1 MAKTGAERARDFRAR
16 KKSRERAEGVSDDS
30 PTIDQAAALSRQ
42 ALATARAKL
51 RDRAGVTVTEAK
63 DASIIAQ
70 RAIEIDAKRGQ
81 LVDVG
86 TVRRCWSDAMHSASK
101 TLLGLP
107 ETLAAE
113 LAGVSDEDA
122 VQRILAGQIGA
133 ALGEL
138 DRSPSTWP
146 VAVGPWESER

>member
-1 MAKTGAERARDFRAR
+1 MKSSAERQREYRVR

-30 PTIDQAAALSRQ
+30 PTLDQAAALSRQ
-42 ALATARAKL
+42 ALATARGKLMAK
-51 RDRAGVTVTEAK
+51 AGVTVQEAK
-63 DASIIAQ
+63 DASIIAE
-70 RAIEIDAKRGQ
+70 RAIAIDAKRGQ
-81 LVDVG
+81 LVDVD
-86 TVRRCWSDAMHSASK
+86 TVRRCWVDAMMLAK
-101 TLLGLP
+101 TTLLGLP

-113 LAGVSDEDA
+113 LAGVSDEGA
-122 VQRILAGQIGA
+122 VQRILAGQIAA

>member
-1 MAKTGAERARDFRAR
+1 MKTQAEYQREYRAR
-16 KKSRERAEGVSDDS
+16 KKARERAEGVSDDAS
-30 PTIDQAAALSRQ
+30 TLDQAAALSRQ
-42 ALATARAKL
+42 ALATARGKL
-51 RDRAGVTVTEAK
+51 RAKAGVTVQEAK
-63 DASIIAQ
+63 DASIIAE
-70 RAIEIDAKRGQ
+70 RAIAIDTKRGQ

-86 TVRRCWSDAMHSASK
+86 TVRRCWSEAMHSASK
-101 TLLGLP
+101 ALLGLP

-113 LAGVSDEDA
+113 LAGVSDEGA

-146 VAVGPWESER
+146 VAVGPWESS